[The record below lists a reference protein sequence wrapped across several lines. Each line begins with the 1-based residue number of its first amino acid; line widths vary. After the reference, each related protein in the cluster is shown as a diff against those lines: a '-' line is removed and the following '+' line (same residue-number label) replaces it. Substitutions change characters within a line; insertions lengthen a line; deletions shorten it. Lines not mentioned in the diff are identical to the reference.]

1 MEHTQAYGETKR
13 AVSVG
18 SLIVAIGLL
27 HQVVG
32 VLFGVGALPA
42 SESIAVATPLLDIAR
57 DGFVG
62 AIEPHTTRMVFF
74 WFVMTGFSMITTGWL
89 AHTVEQRGAL
99 PRNFAVVF
107 GAFSLGGALL
117 IPASGFWLGLVP
129 ALITWRR
136 GSRGERL
143 TR

>member
-1 MEHTQAYGETKR
+1 MKKV
-13 AVSVG
+13 VSVG
-18 SLIVAIGLL
+18 SVVMAIGLL

-32 VLFGVGALPA
+32 VLFGIGALPA
-42 SESIAVATPLLDIAR
+42 AENIAASTPLLDIAR

-89 AHTVEQRGAL
+89 AHTLEQRGAL
-99 PRNFAVVF
+99 PTSFAFAF

-117 IPASGFWLGLVP
+117 IPASGFWLGLLP
-129 ALITWRR
+129 ALLAWRR
-136 GSRGERL
+136 SRRAEGRSREAQRPMNS
-143 TR
+143 